1 MGDWGNGVSKYY
13 VSNDD
18 YVRYVTRNSAKV
30 QLGLTGKWDADR
42 RDYTTDSNYFVG
54 SMGW

>member
-1 MGDWGNGVSKYY
+1 MGDWGNGATKFYA
-13 VSNDD
+13 SNDD
-18 YVRYVTRNSAKV
+18 YIRFIDRNSIKV
-30 QLGLTGKWDADR
+30 QLGLTSKWDADR